1 MKFQMTVK
9 GIIEKDENHKIV
21 MVLKE
26 VDSMT
31 DGEYKTA
38 VEEEF
43 KKLAEP
49 EKKT

>member
-1 MKFQMTVK
+1 MTVK
-9 GIIEKDENHKIV
+9 GIIEKNENHRII

-26 VDSMT
+26 TEHMT
-31 DGEYKTA
+31 DEEYKTA